1 MAMEIDW
8 SILQKQGH
16 GGEKRMYQNPF
27 SSRLGCNHPILRSH
41 SDKSPTGGGEL
52 IRADLPQ
59 RRGNGPVVKK
69 GPDLR

>member
-41 SDKSPTGGGEL
+41 SDKSPTGGGESIL
-52 IRADLPQ
+52 ADLPQ
-59 RRGNGPVVKK
+59 SKGNWLVVRK
-69 GPDLR
+69 GLGFR